1 MASTSIPPLGK
12 LTRID
17 ARTVWRH
24 EALDF
29 TPWIRANIDT
39 LSEALGMELE
49 LPETEVPVGDFSCD
63 VVAREVGTGHLVIIE
78 NQLEATDHSH
88 LGQLLTYAAGLNA
101 RGIIW
106 ISPQYRPEHRQAI
119 DWLNVNT
126 GEELVFFGVEVEL
139 LQIGDSPFAPHFK
152 VVALPNDWQKA
163 VKSRAQPQ
171 LNERGLAYQQF
182 FTDLIQIYKQ
192 RFPSQRT
199 ANKAGVH
206 SWLTFASAGRSGFS
220 FAVAFGKD
228 ALLRVELYIDVGD
241 GVSNKEAFDAL
252 FAQRDA
258 IESEI
263 GESLTWQRLDSA
275 RASRIAV
282 QRKAQVSDGEPV
294 RTQHLNW
301 CAEMI
306 NKFRHTF
313 GGRIKELQFTQV
325 VTALQ
330 APTETK
336 LRES

>member
-1 MASTSIPPLGK
+1 MTAMSIPPLGK
-12 LTRID
+12 LSRVD

-49 LPETEVPVGDFSCD
+49 LPETEVQVGDFSCD
-63 VVAREVGTGHLVIIE
+63 VVAQEVGTGHLVIIE
-78 NQLEATDHSH
+78 NQLEATDHAH

-101 RGIIW
+101 RGIVW

-119 DWLNVNT
+119 DWLNANT

-139 LQIGDSPFAPHFK
+139 LRIGDSPYAPHFK

-163 VKSRAQPQ
+163 VKARVRPQP
-171 LNERGLAYQQF
+171 NDRGLAYQQF
-182 FTDLIQIYKQ
+182 FTDLIHIYKQ

-199 ANKAGVH
+199 ANKAGVN
-206 SWLTFASAGRSGFS
+206 SWLTFASAGRSGFA

-241 GVSNKEAFDAL
+241 GVTNKEAFDAL

-258 IESEI
+258 IEEEI
-263 GESLTWQRLDSA
+263 GEPVTWQRLDSA
-275 RASRIAV
+275 RASRVAV
-282 QRKAQVSDGEPV
+282 QRKGQISDDDPLLTE
-294 RTQHLNW
+294 HLNW
-301 CAEMI
+301 CATMVGR
-306 NKFRHTF
+306 FRQTF
-313 GGRIKELQFTQV
+313 SDRVK
-325 VTALQ
+325 ALQ
-330 APTETK
+330 LERKTNNGSIQTEDLLTH
-336 LRES
+336 E